1 MKVARRRKVITEIL
15 KTGGAI
21 LNLMLFEMFDF
32 DCRINRSRLTT
43 ALNNSEAFFEKNNGS
58 YGRGRIKCY
67 ICAIL
72 IEYI

>member
-1 MKVARRRKVITEIL
+1 M
-15 KTGGAI
+15 
-21 LNLMLFEMFDF
+21 NLMMFEMFDF
-32 DCRINRSRLTT
+32 DCRINRSGLTT